1 LAVLD
6 LDEEGVADCALH
18 RTPTLRV
25 RRGRKARVEYD
36 VAAMCRLLALAT
48 HGNGPLEVAIEAQGP
63 RPGQGVVS
71 MYRLGFGLGVWLG
84 LVGGRGVPYRTVA
97 PGAGERHPGPL
108 RARQPEARRPG

>member
-6 LDEEGVADCALH
+6 LDEEGVGHRRLH
-18 RTPTLRV
+18 PPPTLRV

-84 LVGGRGVPYRTVA
+84 LVGGRGVPYRSGA
-97 PGAGERHPGPL
+97 PGA
-108 RARQPEARRPG
+108 RQSHHWLP